1 MKVHLVKS
9 EESLIKG
16 YKPIVLLPT
25 GSLGKLNNLNILSD
39 NECEFILANDTLDEF
54 SRQEIPEVIQML
66 IKKLRINGTLV
77 LGGTDIR
84 VFCKSVINS
93 TIDENQ
99 ASEII
104 RAKQSM
110 TNIQDILSLLQST
123 GLKIQSSQITGT
135 HYEITA
141 VRN

>member
-9 EESLIKG
+9 EENLIKG
-16 YKPIVLLPT
+16 YKAVIILPVN
-25 GSLGKLNNLNILSD
+25 SLAKLNNLSTLSD
-39 NECEFILANDTLDEF
+39 NECEFILANDLLDEF
-54 SRQEIPEVIQML
+54 SRHEIPETIKML
-66 IKKLRINGTLV
+66 TKKLRINGTLV
-77 LGGTDIR
+77 VGGTDMR

-93 TIDENQ
+93 TLDENQ

-104 RAKQSM
+104 RTKQSM
-110 TNIQDILSLLQST
+110 TNLQDILTILQST
-123 GLKIQSSQITGT
+123 GLKIQSSQIVGT